1 MALESASYISGLVS
15 TNPSG
20 SDAISQGD
28 DHLRLIKTVLKAS
41 LPNAYEAVNGIHTGG
56 TAPTSTSAGQLWFDT
71 SNNLL
76 KMRNEADSGWI
87 NMSASEGSRLL
98 DVTHDIESSTGSFR
112 SNTYVNTGW
121 SVTHTCLSATSNLY
135 IHVDGGQQTFSSWDS
150 GSQHQYGYIRL
161 ANTSGVLITGTTDN
175 ILIADMKDSVGSGLS
190 TNEFGAGFSHT
201 WKVIPANRPDTPSAV
216 GSNTFNIFIKT
227 PQSGAGG
234 TTLFTGNFMVWEIE
248 E

>member
-41 LPNAYEAVNGIHTGG
+41 LPNAYEAVNGIHTGA

-76 KMRNEADSGWI
+76 KMRNEADSGWL

-98 DVTHDIESSTGSFR
+98 SVTHDIESSTSQFR
-112 SNTYVNTGW
+112 SNTYVDTGW

-135 IHVDGGQQTFSSWDS
+135 VHIDGTQGTYSSWDS
-150 GSQHQYGYIRL
+150 GSDHQYAYIRL
-161 ANTSGVLITGTTDN
+161 ANTSGTLITGTTDD
-175 ILIADMKDSVGSGLS
+175 IYIADMKDSVGSGLA
-190 TNEFGAGFSHT
+190 TNEYAGGFSHT
-201 WKVIPANRPDTPSAV
+201 WKVTPANRPDTPSAV
-216 GSNTFNIFIKT
+216 GSNTFDIWIKT
-227 PQSGAGG
+227 PQAGAGG
-234 TTLFTGNFMVWEIE
+234 TGVSDGTFIVWEIE